1 MECQKYEQFFKNL
14 MFSYR
19 FLIKSSHFQSSST
32 KHSLFFPFFPLF
44 LQPSAFFFL
53 PFFLLSH
60 YTKNHNPI
68 AEVVIFVDVDQR
80 RFSSTAEGKVNRHLI
95 CI

>member
-32 KHSLFFPFFPLF
+32 KHSLFFPSALF
-44 LQPSAFFFL
+44 LL

-68 AEVVIFVDVDQR
+68 AEVVIFVNVDQR

-95 CI
+95 LFTSLT